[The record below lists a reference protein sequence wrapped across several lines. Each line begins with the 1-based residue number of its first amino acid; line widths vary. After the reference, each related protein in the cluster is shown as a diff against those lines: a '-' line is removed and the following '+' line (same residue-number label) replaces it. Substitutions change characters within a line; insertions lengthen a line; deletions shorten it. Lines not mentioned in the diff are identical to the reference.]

1 MGSKR
6 LFGLEFFESD
16 MDAKDLP
23 VYLTARRSFF
33 RMSCSGIEFILIKV
47 RDDERFGVAALE
59 KQATTIAGKYGIPVA
74 FGFAN
79 ISKNQRD
86 SLIGRNI
93 PFISESGQM
102 YLPFLGIAL
111 HDRFV
116 STKTINRQKMMP
128 VTQALFLYLLYFGKN
143 GSVLKKDA
151 AEAISV
157 TKTSIT
163 RASDQLEAMGLITQ
177 ETHGKEC
184 HMMPNGEGRA
194 LFEKAK
200 PFLIDPI
207 QRVITTE
214 VSDRYTSLLLSG
226 ESALAARTML
236 NAPRVPVKAVYKAEI
251 DARQIQDIDIRWN
264 TDLNVIRLELWKYDP
279 RLFGND
285 GIVDPVSLFMCLANN
300 ADERVE
306 GAMEDYLEG
315 YQW

>member
-1 MGSKR
+1 MMGSKR

-59 KQATTIAGKYGIPVA
+59 KQITTIAEKYGIPVA

-93 PFISESGQM
+93 PFISESGQI
-102 YLPFLGIAL
+102 YLPFLCIAL

-128 VTQALFLYLLYFGKN
+128 VTQVLFLYLLYFGKN

-151 AEAISV
+151 AEAIGV

-163 RASDQLEAMGLITQ
+163 RASDQLEAMGLIKFDLL
-177 ETHGKEC
+177 GLK
-184 HMMPNGEGRA
+184 N
-194 LFEKAK
+194 LS
-200 PFLIDPI
+200 LIDNI
-207 QRVITTE
+207 VSQIRKTTDFNVNAS
-214 VSDRYTSLLLSG
+214 VSGGTL
-226 ESALAARTML
+226 
-236 NAPRVPVKAVYKAEI
+236 
-251 DARQIQDIDIRWN
+251 DI
-264 TDLNVIRLELWKYDP
+264 
-279 RLFGND
+279 RLFGR
-285 GIVDPVSLFMCLANN
+285 VDTITSPKLLALWEKVSAGSIGS
-300 ADERVE
+300 RT
-306 GAMEDYLEG
+306 
-315 YQW
+315 